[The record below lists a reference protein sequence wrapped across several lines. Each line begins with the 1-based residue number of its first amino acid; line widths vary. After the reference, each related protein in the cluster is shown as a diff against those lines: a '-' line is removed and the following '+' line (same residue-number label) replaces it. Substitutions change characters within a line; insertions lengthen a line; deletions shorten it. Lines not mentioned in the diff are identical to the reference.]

1 MYKKPSDENFNL
13 LAKSVVA
20 QGVDDYKTA
29 LKQKWALETDY
40 MLQIA

>member
-1 MYKKPSDENFNL
+1 MVFKGGTNMYKKPSDENFNL

-29 LKQKWALETDY
+29 LK
-40 MLQIA
+40 